1 MAASELIAGA
11 EFGKMVCLRAG
22 EITSVLIEDA
32 VARLK
37 LVDLGSE
44 IVRTARSVGISFGDE
59 Q

>member
-1 MAASELIAGA
+1 MAASELIAGG